1 MARER
6 GLYKRKDSKY
16 WWIDVVLADGR
27 RVCKSTR
34 LVRREDAEEHLTR
47 LKAEA
52 YEAARTGIPRD
63 RTWQDAVIR
72 YVTDNAGKRSLRDDQ
87 DHLRKLDP
95 YLGKLRL
102 QDINAEVLRP
112 FIRDRKERDTVA
124 NATVNRALEIVRH
137 ILYLARDDWNWLLRA
152 PKIRMLP
159 EPRRRVRFL
168 RNEEADRLIEALPR
182 HLVPVVR
189 YALAT
194 GCRKSEILQLE
205 WSRVDFARRVAWLDP
220 GTTKNGEGRGIP
232 LNRDALLV
240 LRSVQGKHGRWC
252 FTWQGNRLK
261 SIGKAWMRALAR
273 VDIEN
278 FRFHDLR
285 HTWASWHVM
294 SGTSL
299 PELMELGGW
308 KSYEMVLRYAHLAP
322 EHLSNAAARIERA
335 LESVESN
342 PTFSLRSETG
352 TVLRVNKPLF

>member
-6 GLYKRKDSKY
+6 GLYKRKDSSY
-16 WWIDVVLADGR
+16 WWIDIVLADGR

-34 LVRREDAEEHLTR
+34 LIRREDAEEHLIR

-72 YVTDNAGKRSLRDDQ
+72 YVADRAGKTSLRDDT
-87 DHLRKLDP
+87 DHLKKLDP
-95 YLGKLRL
+95 YLRGLRL
-102 QDINAEVLRP
+102 QDINLEVLRP
-112 FIRDRKERDTVA
+112 FIRDRKERDKVA
-124 NATVNRALEIVRH
+124 NATINRALEIVRH
-137 ILYLARDDWNWLLRA
+137 ILYLARDDWDWLLRA

-159 EPRRRVRFL
+159 EPKRRIRFL
-168 RNEEADRLIEALPR
+168 RKEEADRLIEELPK
-182 HLVPVVR
+182 HLIPVVQ

-194 GCRKSEILQLE
+194 GCRRSEILQLE
-205 WSRVDFARRVAWLDP
+205 WNRVDFERRVAWLDP

-232 LNRDALLV
+232 LNRDAVLA
-240 LRSVQGKHGRWC
+240 LRSVQGKHSRWC
-252 FTWQGNRLK
+252 FTWQGNRFN
-261 SIGKAWMRALAR
+261 SIGKAWKRALAR
-273 VDIEN
+273 ADICD

-294 SGTSL
+294 SGTTL

-322 EHLSNAAARIERA
+322 EHLSSAAARIERA
-335 LESVESN
+335 IETVEQNS
-342 PTFSLRSETG
+342 TISLRSNNESFSG
-352 TVLRVNKPLF
+352 TDKSLN